1 MNSQDLCGVNTMG
14 EMITCSECQELKVF
28 YKTNGKG
35 ERLCKECARPVAP
48 PIRKKQPKPRR
59 NELCPCNSGK
69 KFKKC
74 CKEFPELTS
83 WLGYVAWV
91 MTVGAEKGVETMT
104 QEEFDEAIKEH
115 KWYQMDPENPGYAL
129 TFVSYFDA
137 VLFIKEQFG
146 HDAPF
151 KLTQVTQA
159 QLDEFHRIVATSKYD
174 A

>member
-1 MNSQDLCGVNTMG
+1 
-14 EMITCSECQELKVF
+14 
-28 YKTNGKG
+28 
-35 ERLCKECARPVAP
+35 
-48 PIRKKQPKPRR
+48 
-59 NELCPCNSGK
+59 
-69 KFKKC
+69 
-74 CKEFPELTS
+74 
-83 WLGYVAWV
+83 
-91 MTVGAEKGVETMT
+91 MT